1 MKEFEVKMIKQAILN
16 EIEGYEFYKM
26 AGKQAQNTD
35 VKKSFERLAEEE
47 LKHVEW
53 LKQLFESMSSDQA
66 DTNLLESLPNP
77 PTAGIFKWDSLDRD
91 NAGIAVSVFGI
102 GMQMEEASV
111 EFYKDAANKT
121 GLGEAKKLYKLL
133 AQWEQVHF
141 EQFAKEY
148 ESLRKDWWSYQGY
161 APF

>member
-26 AGKQAQNTD
+26 AGKQAQNEE
-35 VKKSFERLAEEE
+35 VKKSFERLADEE

-53 LKQLFESMSSDQA
+53 LKELFEKMNSDRA
-66 DTNLLESLPNP
+66 DKSLLESLPNP
-77 PTAGIFKWDSLDRD
+77 PTAGIFKWDNLDRD
-91 NAGIAVSVFGI
+91 NAGVAVSVFGI

-121 GLGEAKKLYKLL
+121 GLKEAKKLYKLL

-148 ESLRKDWWSYQGY
+148 ENLRKDWWSYQSY